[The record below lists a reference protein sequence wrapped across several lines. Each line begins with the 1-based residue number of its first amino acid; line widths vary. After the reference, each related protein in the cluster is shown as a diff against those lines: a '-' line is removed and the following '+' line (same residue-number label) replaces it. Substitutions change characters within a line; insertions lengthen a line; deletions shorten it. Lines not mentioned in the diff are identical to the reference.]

1 MRKPFGTYAP
11 KAIYQYITISDT
23 PTSDT
28 LHASKV
34 TASVIA
40 DVRFGLELL
49 NDEQYVQR
57 FANLKQ

>member
-23 PTSDT
+23 PGGDA
-28 LHASKV
+28 LNANKV

-40 DVRFGLELL
+40 DVLFGLELL
-49 NDEQYVQR
+49 NDEQYVQS